1 MKLSLDPALAP
12 PRSRSPESRAL
23 ARWYD
28 GRPSVRRMW
37 AIRERQGLRVIVT
50 LEPTV
55 DDSDIVPTW
64 LAHCGAWAR
73 ELQAA
78 AGGVVRLELVDEPVG
93 DAVEIDAEGTIVAAM
108 CWRDPA

>member
-1 MKLSLDPALAP
+1 MKLSLDPAQAP
-12 PRSRSPESRAL
+12 RTRSPESRAL

-37 AIRERQGLRVIVT
+37 AIRETRGLRVIVT

-64 LAHCGAWAR
+64 LAHCSAWAR

-78 AGGVVRLELVDEPVG
+78 AGEVVRLELLDEPVG
-93 DAVEIDAEGTIVAAM
+93 SEVEIDADGTIVAAM
-108 CWRDPA
+108 CWRDPYY